1 MVIAVIKMSMIKKI
15 CSLEVIFSLAI
26 AIIGVRLGYVQ
37 ILKNNVFLN
46 GATESWQRS
55 FPLVASRGFIY
66 DRTGVSLAIN
76 IPTMSLAFIPYQVKE
91 KAKTSNIL
99 APILEMEANDI
110 YKQINKQVSI
120 VRLTG
125 KGKQLSD
132 EVVNKINELNLEG
145 VYLIRDSKRYYPYE
159 TTLAH
164 TLGFVGIDNQG
175 LAGIEAYY
183 DKYLSGS
190 NGFLNY
196 YMDAKGGLFNNLES
210 SIINPSSGLSLNLTI
225 DYNIQSIM
233 ERELYNAYLKY
244 SPESVIGIA
253 MNPKNGEVLGIVNYP
268 TYNPNKYKEYDSDIY
283 NRNLAIWKSYEPGST
298 FKVFTFAA
306 ALEEKKIDMYKDTY
320 YDNGSAYVEGQR
332 IKSWKKGGHGLQTY
346 LEVLQNSSNPGF
358 VSIAQKLGK
367 DNLYNYITNFGFGS
381 KTGIDIW
388 GESAGIMFNY
398 DNYNLLEQ
406 ATSAFGQGVSVT
418 ALQLITAFSSVING
432 GYLYTPSILDSI
444 SLTSTGEVIYE
455 KENEIKRQVISKETS
470 DLMRDALEHV
480 VSLGGGRNAYI
491 DGYRVGGKTGTAQKA
506 VNGVYQ
512 SGNYNLSMI
521 GAAPMDDPSVVVYVA
536 IDNPKSAI
544 QYGGTVAGP
553 IVKNILSDVLP
564 YLGIK
569 RRDGGIDKTYTWMD
583 TKTYKVDNYVG
594 LDKSK
599 VKSQYFKFE
608 FIGEGNTVIDQLP
621 KYGEKIEEG
630 STIVIML
637 G

>member
-1 MVIAVIKMSMIKKI
+1 MMLKVSMIKKI
-15 CSLEVIFSLAI
+15 FSLEIIFSLAL
-26 AIIGVRLGYVQ
+26 AIIGIRLGYVQ
-37 ILKNNVFLN
+37 ILKNNVLLN
-46 GATESWQRS
+46 GASDSWQRS
-55 FPLVASRGFIY
+55 FPLMASRGYIY
-66 DRTGVSLAIN
+66 DRNGTSLAIN
-76 IPTMSLAFIPYQVKE
+76 VPTMSVAVIPYQVKE
-91 KAKTSNIL
+91 KAKTSNVLSSVLKID
-99 APILEMEANDI
+99 AKDI
-110 YKQINKQVSI
+110 YEQINKKISI
-120 VRLTG
+120 VMLKNEGRKISEQQAVEINNLRL
-125 KGKQLSD
+125 D
-132 EVVNKINELNLEG
+132 G
-145 VYLIRDSKRYYPYE
+145 VYLLRGSSRYYPYE
-159 TTLAH
+159 TMLAH
-164 TLGFVGIDNQG
+164 TLGFVGSDNQG
-175 LAGIEAYY
+175 LAGVEAYY
-183 DKYLSGS
+183 NKYLQGN
-190 NGFLNY
+190 NGYLNY
-196 YMDAKGGLFNNLES
+196 YMDAKGGLFSNLES
-210 SIINPSSGLSLNLTI
+210 NIISPASGMSLNLTI

-244 SPESVIGIA
+244 SPESVIGIS
-253 MNPKNGEVLGIVNYP
+253 MNPNNGEVLAIVNYP
-268 TYNPNKYKEYDSDIY
+268 TYNPNNYQNYDGTIY

-298 FKVFTFAA
+298 FKVFSFAA
-306 ALEEKKIDMYKDTY
+306 ALEEQLIDMHKDTY
-320 YDNGSAYVEGQR
+320 YDTGSVYVEGQR

-346 LEVLQNSSNPGF
+346 LQVLQNSSNPGF

-367 DNLYNYITNFGFGS
+367 DNLFNYITNFGFGS

-418 ALQLITAFSSVING
+418 ALQLVTAFSSVING

-470 DLMRDALEHV
+470 KKMREALEHV

-521 GAAPMDDPSVVVYVA
+521 AAAPMDNPEVVVYVA

-553 IVKNILSDVLP
+553 IVKEILSDVLP
-564 YLGIK
+564 YLGVSK
-569 RRDGGIDKTYTWMD
+569 RDGGIDKTYTWMD
-583 TKTYKVDNYVG
+583 TKTYKVENYVG
-594 LDKSK
+594 LERKK
-599 VKSQYFKFE
+599 VKSQHFKFE
-608 FIGEGNTVIDQLP
+608 FIGEGNIVIDQLP
-621 KYGEKIEEG
+621 KYGEKVEEG
-630 STIVIML
+630 STIVVML

>member
-1 MVIAVIKMSMIKKI
+1 MVIYVIKVSMMKKI

-37 ILKNNVFLN
+37 ILRNNVLL
-46 GATESWQRS
+46 GQASESWQRS
-55 FPLVASRGFIY
+55 FPLVASRGYIY
-66 DRTGVSLAIN
+66 DKTGVALAIN
-76 IPTMSLAFIPYQVKE
+76 IPTMSIAFIPYQVKE
-91 KAKTSNIL
+91 KAKTSTIL
-99 APILEMEANDI
+99 APILGMDAKDI
-110 YKQINKQVSI
+110 YDQINRNVSI

-125 KGKQLSD
+125 KGKQISEEIAL
-132 EVVNKINELNLEG
+132 KINSLRLEG
-145 VYLIRDSKRYYPYE
+145 VYLIRDSMRYYPYE
-159 TTLAH
+159 STLAH

-183 DKYLSGS
+183 DEYLKGS
-190 NGFLNY
+190 NGYLNY
-196 YMDAKGGLFNNLES
+196 YMDAKGGLFSNLES
-210 SIINPSSGLSLNLTI
+210 SIINPASGLSLNLTI
-225 DYNIQSIM
+225 DYTVQSIM

-244 SPESVIGIA
+244 DPESVIGIA
-253 MNPKNGEVLGIVNYP
+253 MNPKNGEILAIVNYP
-268 TYNPNKYKEYDSDIY
+268 TFNPNDYQNYNSDIY

-298 FKVFTFAA
+298 FKVFSFAA
-306 ALEEKKIDMYKDTY
+306 ALEEKVIDMYKDTY
-320 YDNGSAYVEGQR
+320 YDTGAVYVEGQR

-367 DNLYNYITNFGFGS
+367 DNLFNYITNFGFGS

-388 GESAGIMFNY
+388 GESAGIMFDY
-398 DNYNLLEQ
+398 DKYNLLEQ

-418 ALQLITAFSSVING
+418 ALQLVTAFSSVING
-432 GYLYTPSILDSI
+432 GYLYTPTILDSI
-444 SLTSTGEVIYE
+444 SLTSTGEVVYE
-455 KENEIKRQVISKETS
+455 KENEIKRQVISNETS
-470 DLMRDALEHV
+470 ALMRDALEHV

-491 DGYRVGGKTGTAQKA
+491 EGYRVGGKTGTAQKA

-521 GAAPMDDPSVVVYVA
+521 AAAPMDDPAVVVYVA

-553 IVKNILSDVLP
+553 IVKDILSDVLP
-564 YLGIK
+564 YLGVEK
-569 RRDGGIDKTYTWMD
+569 RSGGIDKTYTWMD
-583 TKTYKVDNYVG
+583 TKTYSVENYVG
-594 LDKSK
+594 LEKNK
-599 VKSQYFKFE
+599 VKSSYFKFE
-608 FIGEGNTVIDQLP
+608 FIGDGNTVIDQLP

>member
-1 MVIAVIKMSMIKKI
+1 MAKKI
-15 CSLEVIFSLAI
+15 LSLEIMFSIAI
-26 AIIGVRLGYVQ
+26 AIIGIRLGYIQ
-37 ILKNNVFLN
+37 IVRNNVLLD
-46 GATESWQRS
+46 GANESWQRS
-55 FPLVASRGFIY
+55 FPLMASRGYIY
-66 DRTGVSLAIN
+66 DRTGIELAIN
-76 IPTMSLAFIPYQVKE
+76 VPTMSVAVIPYQVKE

-99 APILEMEANDI
+99 APILEMEPKDI
-110 YKQINKQVSI
+110 YEQIDKKVSI
-120 VRLTG
+120 VRLNG
-125 KGKQLSD
+125 NGRQVSD
-132 EVVNKINELNLEG
+132 EVAVKINNLRLDG
-145 VYLIRDSKRYYPYE
+145 VYLLRDSSRYYPYE
-159 TTLAH
+159 TLLAH

-183 DKYLSGS
+183 NEYLQGK
-190 NGFLNY
+190 NGYLNY
-196 YMDAKGGLFNNLES
+196 YMDAKGGLFSNLES
-210 SIINPSSGLSLNLTI
+210 DLISPSSGMSLNLTI

-253 MNPKNGEVLGIVNYP
+253 MNPKNGEILGIVNYP
-268 TYNPNKYKEYDSDIY
+268 TYNPNEYQNYDSDTY

-306 ALEEKKIDMYKDTY
+306 ALEEKVIDMYKDTY
-320 YDNGSAYVEGQR
+320 YDTGSVYVEGQR

-388 GESAGIMFNY
+388 GESSGIMFDY
-398 DNYNLLEQ
+398 DSYNLLEQ

-418 ALQLITAFSSVING
+418 ALQLVTAFSAVING

-444 SLTSTGEVIYE
+444 SLTSTGEIIYE
-455 KENEIKRQVISKETS
+455 KENEIKRQVISNETS
-470 DLMRDALEHV
+470 ALMRDALEHV

-491 DGYRVGGKTGTAQKA
+491 EGFRVGGKTGTAQKA

-521 GAAPMDDPSVVVYVA
+521 AAAPMDDPEVVIYVA
-536 IDNPKSAI
+536 IDNPKSAV

-553 IVKNILSDVLP
+553 IVKEILSDVLP
-564 YLGIK
+564 YLGVEK
-569 RRDGGIDKTYTWMD
+569 RSGGIDKTYTWMD
-583 TKTYKVDNYVG
+583 TKTYTVDNYVG
-594 LDKSK
+594 LEKSK
-599 VKSQYFKFE
+599 VKSSYFKFE

>member
-1 MVIAVIKMSMIKKI
+1 MVKISMVKKI
-15 CSLEVIFSLAI
+15 FSLEVIFSIAI
-26 AIIGVRLGYVQ
+26 AIIGIRLGYVQ
-37 ILKNNVFLN
+37 IYRNNILLN
-46 GATESWQRS
+46 GASDSWQRS
-55 FPLVASRGFIY
+55 FPLVASRGYIY
-66 DRTGVSLAIN
+66 SKDGTALAIN
-76 IPTMSLAFIPYQVKE
+76 LPTMSLAVIPYQVKE
-91 KAKTSNIL
+91 KAKTSAAL
-99 APILEMEANDI
+99 APVLGMDAKDI
-110 YKQINKQVSI
+110 YDQINKKVSI
-120 VRLTG
+120 VRING
-125 KGKQLSD
+125 KGRNVSD
-132 EVVNKINELNLEG
+132 EVATKINNLRLDG
-145 VYLIRDSKRYYPYE
+145 VYLLRDSRRYYPYE
-159 TTLAH
+159 TTLSH

-175 LAGIEAYY
+175 LAGVEAYY
-183 DKYLSGS
+183 NEYLQGT
-190 NGFLNY
+190 NGYLNY
-196 YMDAKGGLFNNLES
+196 YMDAKGGLFSNLES
-210 SIINPSSGLSLNLTI
+210 NIISPGSGLSINLTI

-244 SPESVIGIA
+244 SPQSVIGIA
-253 MNPKNGEVLGIVNYP
+253 MNPKNGEILGIVNYP
-268 TYNPNKYKEYDSDIY
+268 TYNPNNYQSYDSDIY

-298 FKVFTFAA
+298 FKVFSFAA
-306 ALEEKKIDMYKDTY
+306 ALEEKVIDMYKDTY
-320 YDNGSAYVEGQR
+320 YDTGAVYVEGQR

-367 DNLYNYITNFGFGS
+367 DNLFNYITNFGFGS

-388 GESAGIMFNY
+388 GESAGIMFKY
-398 DNYNLLEQ
+398 DKYNLLEQ

-418 ALQLITAFSSVING
+418 ALQLVTAFSAVING
-432 GYLYTPSILDSI
+432 GYLYTPSILDSV
-444 SLTSTGEVIYE
+444 SLTSTGDIIYE
-455 KENEIKRQVISKETS
+455 KENDIKRKVISDETS
-470 DLMRDALEHV
+470 KLMRDALEHV

-521 GAAPMDDPSVVVYVA
+521 AAAPMDDPEVVVYVA

-553 IVKNILSDVLP
+553 IVKAILSDVLP
-564 YLGIK
+564 YLGVEK
-569 RRDGGIDKTYTWMD
+569 REGGIDKTYTWMD
-583 TKTYKVDNYVG
+583 TKTYKVENYVG
-594 LDKSK
+594 LEKNK

-630 STIVIML
+630 STVVIML

>member
-1 MVIAVIKMSMIKKI
+1 MSRKI
-15 CSLEVIFSLAI
+15 ISLEIIFSIAI
-26 AIIGVRLGYVQ
+26 AIIGIRLGYIQ
-37 ILKNNVFLN
+37 IIRNNVLLD
-46 GATESWQRS
+46 GASESWQRS
-55 FPLVASRGFIY
+55 FPLMASRGYIY
-66 DRTGVSLAIN
+66 DRTGVKLAIN
-76 IPTMSLAFIPYQVKE
+76 VPTMSVAVIPYQVKE

-99 APILEMEANDI
+99 APILGVEAKEI
-110 YKQINKQVSI
+110 YEQINKKVSI
-120 VRLTG
+120 VRLKG
-125 KGKQLSD
+125 KGRQVSD
-132 EVVNKINELNLEG
+132 EVALKINNLRLEG
-145 VYLIRDSKRYYPYE
+145 VYLLRDSTRYYPYE
-159 TTLAH
+159 TLLAH
-164 TLGFVGIDNQG
+164 TLGFVGSDNQG

-183 DKYLSGS
+183 NQYLQGK
-190 NGFLNY
+190 NGHLNY
-196 YMDAKGGLFNNLES
+196 YMDAKGGLFSNLES
-210 SIINPSSGLSLNLTI
+210 DLISPASGMSLNLTI

-268 TYNPNKYKEYDSDIY
+268 TYNPNEYQNYNSDTY

-298 FKVFTFAA
+298 FKVFSFAA
-306 ALEEKKIDMYKDTY
+306 ALEEKAIDMYKDTY
-320 YDNGSAYVEGQR
+320 YDTGSVYVEGQR

-388 GESAGIMFNY
+388 GESAGIMFDY
-398 DNYNLLEQ
+398 DKYNLLEQ

-418 ALQLITAFSSVING
+418 ALQLVTAFSAVING
-432 GYLYTPSILDSI
+432 GYLYTPSILDSV
-444 SLTSTGEVIYE
+444 SLTSTGEIIYE
-455 KENEIKRQVISKETS
+455 KENEIKRQVISNETS
-470 DLMRDALEHV
+470 ALMRDALEHV

-491 DGYRVGGKTGTAQKA
+491 DNFRVGGKTGTAQKA

-521 GAAPMDDPSVVVYVA
+521 AAAPMDDPKVVVYVA

-553 IVKNILSDVLP
+553 IVKEILSDVLP
-564 YLGIK
+564 YLGVEK
-569 RRDGGIDKTYTWMD
+569 RSGGIDKNYTWMD

-594 LDKSK
+594 LEKNK
-599 VKSQYFKFE
+599 VKFQYFKFE

-621 KYGEKIEEG
+621 KYGEKVEEG
-630 STIVIML
+630 STIVVML

>member
-1 MVIAVIKMSMIKKI
+1 MSKKI
-15 CSLEVIFSLAI
+15 FSLEIIFSLAI

-37 ILKNNVFLN
+37 IIKNNVLLN
-46 GATESWQRS
+46 GASDSWQRS
-55 FPLVASRGFIY
+55 FPLVASRGYIY

-76 IPTMSLAFIPYQVKE
+76 VPTMSLAVIPYQVKE
-91 KAKTSNIL
+91 KAKTSVIL
-99 APILEMEANDI
+99 APILEMDAKDI
-110 YKQINKQVSI
+110 YEQIDKKISI
-120 VRLTG
+120 VRL
-125 KGKQLSD
+125 KGKARKID
-132 EVVNKINELNLEG
+132 EETAVKINNLRLDG
-145 VYLIRDSKRYYPYE
+145 VYLLRDSTRYYPYE
-159 TTLAH
+159 SMLAH

-183 DKYLSGS
+183 NNYLQGT
-190 NGFLNY
+190 NGYLNY
-196 YMDAKGGLFNNLES
+196 YMDAKGGLFSNLES
-210 SIINPSSGLSLNLTI
+210 NIISPGAGMSLNLTI
-225 DYNIQSIM
+225 DYNIQSVM

-244 SPESVIGIA
+244 SPQSVIGIA
-253 MNPKNGEVLGIVNYP
+253 MNPKNGELLAIVNYP
-268 TYNPNKYKEYDSDIY
+268 TFNPNNYQIYNSDTY

-298 FKVFTFAA
+298 FKVFSFAA
-306 ALEEKKIDMYKDTY
+306 ALEEKVIDMYKDTY
-320 YDNGSAYVEGQR
+320 YDTGSVYVEGQR

-367 DNLYNYITNFGFGS
+367 DNLFNYITNFGFGS

-388 GESAGIMFNY
+388 GESAGIMFGY

-406 ATSAFGQGVSVT
+406 ATTAFGQGVSVT
-418 ALQLITAFSSVING
+418 ALQLVTAFSAVING
-432 GYLYTPSILDSI
+432 GYLYTPSILDSV

-455 KENEIKRQVISKETS
+455 KENEIKRKVISNETS
-470 DLMRDALEHV
+470 ALMRDALEHV

-521 GAAPMDDPSVVVYVA
+521 AAAPMDDPQVVVYVA

-553 IVKNILSDVLP
+553 IVKAILSDVLP
-564 YLGIK
+564 YLGVSK
-569 RRDGGIDKTYTWMD
+569 RSGGIDKTYTWMD
-583 TKTYKVDNYVG
+583 TKTYKVENYVG
-594 LDKSK
+594 LEKNK

-621 KYGEKIEEG
+621 KYGERVEEG
-630 STIVIML
+630 STIVVML